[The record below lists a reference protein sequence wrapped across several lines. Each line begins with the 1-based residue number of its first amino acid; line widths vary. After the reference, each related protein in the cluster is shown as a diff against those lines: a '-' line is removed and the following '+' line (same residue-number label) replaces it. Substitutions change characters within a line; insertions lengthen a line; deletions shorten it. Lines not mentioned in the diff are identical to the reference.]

1 MALLPVAEARALI
14 LAEVEPLAREMVA
27 LAEAHGRVLAEDLKA
42 SRDQPPFAASAM
54 DGYAV
59 RAEDIASLPASLK
72 MVGKAP
78 AGRRFRGAVGPGEAV
93 RIFTG
98 APVPEGADT
107 IVIQENAA
115 ETGDVVTV
123 TAETP
128 PGKNIRH
135 AGLDFR
141 CGAVVLPA
149 ASVLSPR
156 AIGLAAAMNLPALP
170 VRRRPVVAIVATG
183 DELVPVGDR
192 PRDDQI
198 ISSNSHALAAMVQ
211 QFGGAP
217 DNLGIVGDEVAA
229 TERAI
234 AKAAG
239 ADILV
244 TIGGASV
251 GEHDLVRSAL
261 ERRGISLAFWQIAI
275 RPGKPLMFAR
285 TGGQRIIGLPGN
297 PVSALLCARI
307 FLKPLIHR
315 LLGLATDET
324 LGKARLET
332 ALPANDQRQDYMR
345 ATLKRAP
352 DGTMTAAAFSRQ
364 DSSMQRTLHE
374 AHGLIVRAPFAPAA
388 GAGDIVDIME
398 IDF

>member
-1 MALLPVAEARALI
+1 
-14 LAEVEPLAREMVA
+14 
-27 LAEAHGRVLAEDLKA
+27 
-42 SRDQPPFAASAM
+42 
-54 DGYAV
+54 
-59 RAEDIASLPASLK
+59 
-72 MVGKAP
+72 
-78 AGRRFRGAVGPGEAV
+78 
-93 RIFTG
+93 
-98 APVPEGADT
+98 
-107 IVIQENAA
+107 
-115 ETGDVVTV
+115 
-123 TAETP
+123 
-128 PGKNIRH
+128 
-135 AGLDFR
+135 
-141 CGAVVLPA
+141 
-149 ASVLSPR
+149 
-156 AIGLAAAMNLPALP
+156 MNLPALP
-170 VRRRPVVAIVATG
+170 VRRRPVVAILATG